1 MAGIHIPADGLPRD
15 YELLRGNGVS
25 DASRRHRHSLLGI
38 ILVILHIN
46 IIFCVLFGCYMSQY
60 RGDYNQR
67 RMQALED
74 TVDMLLSINKLLRSQ
89 LKEEEE

>member
-1 MAGIHIPADGLPRD
+1 
-15 YELLRGNGVS
+15 
-25 DASRRHRHSLLGI
+25 
-38 ILVILHIN
+38 
-46 IIFCVLFGCYMSQY
+46 MS
-60 RGDYNQR
+60 DYNQR